1 MKGAEFCQI
10 TPFLC
15 LLKLRGLSPLLS
27 GVCMMH
33 TYVYDVCDNECGYV
47 STMVQTVRR
56 LEKALGVSSCLPSTL
71 SEKIS
76 LFCCFATAF
85 PG

>member
-33 TYVYDVCDNECGYV
+33 TYVYNVCDNECDNECEHHCADCTEVGE
-47 STMVQTVRR
+47 SLRCQF
-56 LEKALGVSSCLPSTL
+56 LPSFYL
-71 SEKIS
+71 V
-76 LFCCFATAF
+76 
-85 PG
+85 